1 MAVLYTLGPIFLKIS
16 LLLARETLA
25 VPYGEEEEV

>member
-1 MAVLYTLGPIFLKIS
+1 MAILYTLGSMSRKIS

-25 VPYGEEEEV
+25 EPYGEEEEV